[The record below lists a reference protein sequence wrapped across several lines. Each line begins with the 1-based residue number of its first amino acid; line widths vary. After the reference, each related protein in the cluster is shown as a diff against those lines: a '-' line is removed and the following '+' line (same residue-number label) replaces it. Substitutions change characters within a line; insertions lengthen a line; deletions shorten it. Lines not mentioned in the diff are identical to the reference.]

1 MAIARSGCANFVLGS
16 RKVKVSMRPKK
27 HPAWLIKTGPDA
39 EKLGTALIDEAKL
52 SMLVA
57 AAVFRVAIP

>member
-1 MAIARSGCANFVLGS
+1 MAMARSGCANFVLGS

-39 EKLGTALIDEAKL
+39 EFSALRSLTKPSLA
-52 SMLVA
+52 SSA
-57 AAVFRVAIP
+57 ATSRNER